1 MNAWSKL
8 AGCLVLVALAAG
20 APAQF
25 AGLSSDDPR
34 TRASAAR
41 KLGNSPD
48 GFRQIELLAPLLQDP
63 AEDVRAAVVEA
74 LVRMRSIDAQPH
86 LIEAT
91 KDLSPRVQSFAVDG
105 LVDFFVPGYLD
116 FGRFASLR
124 VFASNLR
131 ARFSKPS
138 PLTVSPYLKINPEVT
153 AAMAEVLRAGRSNEA
168 RANAARALGILLARN
183 AGGALEAGVRS
194 SNGMIILESVLA
206 IKKIQDPSLGPS
218 LVFLLRDLDQ
228 KVQEAVIRT
237 VGQLRTPEAAPE
249 LAEIAQQDGRIGVRR
264 QALIALAK
272 IPGNGQRELFLRF
285 LRDKDAGLRAAAAEG
300 LGRIA
305 NAEDLRLLDHHFS
318 LERSASVRLSLA
330 FATVCLGSLVRLNHL
345 IEGLN
350 SRVHRLEA
358 RPFLVE
364 LARRPEVLERL
375 YVPLETGTVP
385 QRRHLAFV
393 LSESGTAESLPYLRN
408 LAEDRN
414 GEVAAAAIE
423 AMRTLQSRL

>member
-8 AGCLVLVALAAG
+8 AGCLALAAVAAG
-20 APAQF
+20 AQAQF
-25 AGLSSDDPR
+25 AGLSAADPR

-48 GFRQIELLAPLLQDP
+48 GFRQIELLEPLLQDSV
-63 AEDVRAAVVEA
+63 EDVRVAVVEA
-74 LVRMRSIDAQPH
+74 LVRMRSIDAQPY

-116 FGRFASLR
+116 FGRFASIR
-124 VFASNLR
+124 AFGSNLR

-138 PLTVSPYLKINPEVT
+138 PLTVSPYLEIDPEVT
-153 AAMAEVLRAGRSNEA
+153 AAMAEVLRTGRSEEA
-168 RANAARALGILLARN
+168 RANAARAVGILLARN
-183 AGGALEAGVRS
+183 AGDALEAGVRS
-194 SNGMIILESVLA
+194 SNGLIILESVLA
-206 IKKIQDPSLGPS
+206 IKKIQDPSLGPR
-218 LVFLLRDLDQ
+218 LVFLLRDLDP
-228 KVQEAVIRT
+228 KVQEAVIQT
-237 VGQLRTPEAAPE
+237 VGQLRTAEAAPE
-249 LAEIAQQDGRIGVRR
+249 LVKIAQEDGKIGIRR

-272 IPGNGQRELFLRF
+272 IPDNGQRNLFLRF

-318 LERSASVRLSLA
+318 LERSASVKLSLA
-330 FATVCLGSLVRLNHL
+330 FATVHLGSLVRLNHL

-350 SRVHRLEA
+350 SRMHRLEA
-358 RPFLVE
+358 RPFLIE

-408 LAEDRN
+408 LTEDRN
-414 GEVAAAAIE
+414 GEVATAAIE
-423 AMRTLQSRL
+423 AMRVLQSRL